1 MRLSRFF
8 YGAVIYIFG
17 VVGVCGGCGGYI
29 YRIFILLVRP
39 YYICPHTHFV
49 LDITHSPTRINTTNM
64 VAVIRQC
71 DHSVINR
78 TNVRQD
84 VTRSNNV
91 IFEQFSAI
99 FPSSFCLS
107 LAIT

>member
-39 YYICPHTHFV
+39 YYIFPHTHFV

-84 VTRSNNV
+84 VIRSNNV